1 MFETYAYETMI
12 CTDCT
17 MAVANADYSGM
28 DAETE
33 IRVVESLINLGAE
46 GARVYLGDTNGMVD
60 FYRPLHGCGVCRTTL
75 AGSFYPATIE
85 KN

>member
-12 CTDCT
+12 CADCA
-17 MAVANADYSGM
+17 MAVANADYTGM
-28 DAETE
+28 NAETE
-33 IRVVESLINLGAE
+33 
-46 GARVYLGDTNGMVD
+46 ARVIDGLVALHSDGATVFLGDIDEMED
-60 FYRPLHGCGVCRTTL
+60 FYVPPFGCGVCGTRL